1 MKKVKKKRKT
11 RRLIIGILILC
22 IFVGGILLN
31 LNRIELRIKGYD
43 RSDTQLILSLEDYQ
57 IDEILDYDS
66 IIHFSKWNKVKNNQ
80 NYIYYDKYYKE
91 NKQSVKKVVSYVD
104 DYVKLK
110 KKLDHLGYTTNIV
123 FKNSEVYS
131 IENLRSLMQQKIK
144 YKTAKKYLKID
155 GVQICDLSKY
165 EQSKLKPL
173 QAILSISY
181 PMIDSVNASDRVY
194 EIEEPNTLVLIKKGF
209 VVRSDYVPSSLREVN
224 IPYESQQGQMQDEAA
239 TALEEMYADV
249 KKEGYELTIKSSYR
263 SYADQE
269 AIYNE
274 YFSMY
279 DADYAASLVN
289 TPGSSEHQLGLSVD
303 LTSSDVI
310 DGTYSTFGQT
320 PAYQWVE
327 KNAYKYGYI
336 LRYPE
341 NKSSQT
347 GATNEPWH
355 FRYVGKKAAKEIY
368 EKNWTLEDYILNH
381 GFTYEMK
388 IQ

>member
-43 RSDTQLILSLEDYQ
+43 RSDTKLILNLEDHQ

-66 IIHFSKWNKVKNNQ
+66 IIHFSKWNQVKNNQ
-80 NYIYYDKYYKE
+80 NYIYYDKYYNE

-110 KKLDHLGYTTNIV
+110 KKLDRLGYTTNIV

-131 IENLRSLMQQKIK
+131 IENLRSLMKQKIK
-144 YKTAKKYLKID
+144 YKTAKKYLKVD

-181 PMIDSVNASDRVY
+181 PMIDSANASDRVY

-209 VVRSDYVPSSLREVN
+209 VVRSDYVPSSLRDVN

-239 TALEEMYADV
+239 SALEQMYADA
-249 KKEGYELTIKSSYR
+249 KKEGYNLTIKSSYR

-381 GFTYEMK
+381 GFTYEMT